1 MGCGSKF
8 TESAFPGQLV
18 HEHMPKQ
25 LGLTGQAEDDVSL
38 VWQAIAMLV
47 LFCCYSFTE
56 HAHNEPIVLDI

>member
-25 LGLTGQAEDDVSL
+25 LGSTRQAEDDVSL
-38 VWQAIAMLV
+38 VWQAIAMLNFSTV
-47 LFCCYSFTE
+47 L
-56 HAHNEPIVLDI
+56 LL